1 MPGPLV
7 LSSPWPE
14 ASIPP
19 CPSLQASL
27 LSCRRDRFAFF
38 MLLWTVHLTPY
49 TLSLLPLLS
58 LLATSQ
64 PSFTLSAGTV
74 DSSKPLWV
82 PPPGRLDALPLG
94 FKSTLSL

>member
-1 MPGPLV
+1 
-7 LSSPWPE
+7 
-14 ASIPP
+14 
-19 CPSLQASL
+19 
-27 LSCRRDRFAFF
+27 

-94 FKSTLSL
+94 FKTQIYIFIKLPSIHSTNIYFTERLLCARHCSI